1 MKPIF
6 LTSPNRSGRDLFDP
20 IERKHRPMPVTDYS
34 YHSVAFGG
42 FSGRKMRNPAQ
53 SFWNIAGD
61 YLKDEARHDFWTE
74 ATLFAFITIAAA
86 LPLMNNLHA
95 LIEFMRAI
103 TSQGA

>member
-1 MKPIF
+1 MKPIP
-6 LTSPNRSGRDLFDP
+6 LTTPNHSRRDLFDP

-42 FSGRKMRNPAQ
+42 FSGCKMRNPEQ
-53 SFWNIAGD
+53 SFWNIAGN

-74 ATLFAFITIAAA
+74 ATLFAFIAITAA
-86 LPLMNNLHA
+86 LALMNNLHV

-103 TSQGA
+103 TSH

>member
-1 MKPIF
+1 MKPKL
-6 LTSPNRSGRDLFDP
+6 LTTPNRSRRDLFDP
-20 IERKHRPMPVTDYS
+20 IERKHRPKAVTDYS

-42 FSGRKMRNPAQ
+42 FSGCKMRNPAQ
-53 SFWNIAGD
+53 SFRNIAGD
-61 YLKDEARHDFWTE
+61 YLKNEARYDFWTE

-103 TSQGA
+103 TSR